1 MKKMMMI
8 VSLTVTLA
16 ILVIA
21 PLNQVSA
28 DNNEVIPKK
37 DIFIIKTSSHGAG
50 GW

>member
-1 MKKMMMI
+1 MKIISM
-8 VSLTVTLA
+8 VVTLA

-37 DIFIIKTSSHGAG
+37 DISIIKTSSHGAG

>member
-1 MKKMMMI
+1 MKKMMI
-8 VSLTVTLA
+8 VSLAVTLA

-21 PLNQVSA
+21 PFNKVSA

-37 DIFIIKTSSHGAG
+37 EISIIKTSSHGAG